1 MCNVSM
7 PSYSNVSMPSCSNVS
22 IPSSNLY
29 NNPLPSIY
37 YHQYSNENPQSDC
50 AESDSEIKRSGGR
63 GGGEEG
69 VEGEGLVVLKKERL
83 PIFTNLMPKP

>member
-1 MCNVSM
+1 MLVCLVIVM
-7 PSYSNVSMPSCSNVS
+7 LVCLVVVMLVYLVVTY
-22 IPSSNLY
+22 I
-29 NNPLPSIY
+29 ITH

-83 PIFTNLMPKP
+83 PIFTNSMPKP